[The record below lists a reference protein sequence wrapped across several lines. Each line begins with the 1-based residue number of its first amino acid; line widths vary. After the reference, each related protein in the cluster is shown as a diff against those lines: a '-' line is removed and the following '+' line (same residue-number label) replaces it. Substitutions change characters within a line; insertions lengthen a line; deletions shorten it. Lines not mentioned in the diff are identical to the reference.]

1 MRLTLRMIPRSSLL
15 SILVLALAQLTQ
27 IRAADIPKNFVVAK
41 DSTSPNGRYAVLVP
55 VCDDSSSD
63 ANLPADRLYNLRSG
77 KVLGELV
84 GNPGC
89 NRALNYIEVMP
100 SRWSAD
106 NSLLLWFVGGKWF
119 PWAYVV
125 TRVENGKLLWQVDLL
140 KSAQEAILART
151 KAAAPERYAAA
162 VKANAG
168 SGSAYPEGFTVDV
181 KAELPLKL
189 PLKVHA
195 VLTSNPKMI
204 EDPDMPNLDSSL
216 EAVVDKDGKFTVTS
230 FRLEK
235 ENAYNGDA
243 WQQLAQ

>member
-1 MRLTLRMIPRSSLL
+1 MRCRSSARSTRR
-15 SILVLALAQLTQ
+15 SIARK
-27 IRAADIPKNFVVAK
+27 I
-41 DSTSPNGRYAVLVP
+41 SP
-55 VCDDSSSD
+55 
-63 ANLPADRLYNLRSG
+63 
-77 KVLGELV
+77 
-84 GNPGC
+84 
-89 NRALNYIEVMP
+89 
-100 SRWSAD
+100 
-106 NSLLLWFVGGKWF
+106 
-119 PWAYVV
+119 
-125 TRVENGKLLWQVDLL
+125 
-140 KSAQEAILART
+140 

-204 EDPDMPNLDSSL
+204 EAPDMPNLDSNL

>member
-1 MRLTLRMIPRSSLL
+1 MHLIPSMSPRL
-15 SILVLALAQLTQ
+15 LALALLLLLGRMAP
-27 IRAADIPKNFVVAK
+27 IHAADFPKHFALAP

-55 VCDDSSSD
+55 VWDPEKGGE
-63 ANLPADRLYNLRSG
+63 PAVDCLFDLRTG
-77 KVLGELV
+77 KALGDLV

-89 NRALNYIEVMP
+89 DRRLNHIEVMP

-119 PWAYVV
+119 PYAYVV
-125 TRVENGKLLWQVDLL
+125 AHMQSGKLLWQVDLL
-140 KSAQEAILART
+140 AEAQKAILART

-162 VKANAG
+162 KKANDG
-168 SGSAYPEGFTVDV
+168 WGSAYPEGFTVDV
-181 KAELPLKL
+181 KAALPLTL
-189 PLKVHA
+189 PLKVRA
-195 VLTSNPKMI
+195 VLTSNPKEI
-204 EDPDMPNLDSSL
+204 EAPDMPNLDSSL